1 MNEFEKAKRWRET
14 IRWRDR
20 IGSTTREHVGLTV
33 ERLADMTGYS
43 KESIYL
49 FEKGFTYNG
58 RTEKLGKIKTK
69 PLDER
74 VWHRYRM
81 ACAGVKAALAG
92 STFNW

>member
-1 MNEFEKAKRWRET
+1 MNEFEKAKRWREKA
-14 IRWRDR
+14 
-20 IGSTTREHVGLTV
+20 GLTV
-33 ERLADMTGYS
+33 EELAERTGYS

-69 PLDER
+69 PLDKQ

-81 ACAGVKAALAG
+81 ACAGVRAALNG
-92 STFNW
+92 SVFNW

>member
-1 MNEFEKAKRWRET
+1 MNEHEKAKRWREKT
-14 IRWRDR
+14 
-20 IGSTTREHVGLTV
+20 GLTV
-33 ERLADMTGYS
+33 EQLAEKTGYS

-58 RTEKLGKIKTK
+58 RTARDKIKTR
-69 PLDER
+69 PLDDR

-81 ACAGVKAALAG
+81 ACAGVRAALNG

>member
-1 MNEFEKAKRWRET
+1 VNEHEKAKRWREKT
-14 IRWRDR
+14 
-20 IGSTTREHVGLTV
+20 GLTV
-33 ERLADMTGYS
+33 EELADKTGYS

-58 RTEKLGKIKTK
+58 RTARDKIKTK

-81 ACAGVKAALAG
+81 ACAGVRATLSG

>member
-1 MNEFEKAKRWRET
+1 MNEFEKAKRWREKA
-14 IRWRDR
+14 
-20 IGSTTREHVGLTV
+20 GLTV
-33 ERLADMTGYS
+33 EELAERTGYS

-81 ACAGVKAALAG
+81 ACAGVRAALNG
-92 STFNW
+92 SVVNW